1 MADILK
7 KISELNKEKK
17 PEDKSLLEELFPEAQ
32 KKKDSPPEAAG
43 ITNLGTLG
51 NPNLKMARDGS
62 ISGFQEISF
71 CGPAAPPS
79 PPVANER
86 DNMFGGMK
94 EFTLDSLGAPPT
106 KAGIEAPAPALPK
119 VQDGEI
125 HELSLEAL
133 KPTPEDSFGALAAP
147 PPDPRAEER
156 QRFILLIAAMLKEG
170 RYEAAINAVR
180 EMRQQIG
187 KPG

>member
-7 KISELNKEKK
+7 KISQLNKEKK
-17 PEDKSLLEELFPEAQ
+17 PEDKSLIEELFPQVLKEP
-32 KKKDSPPEAAG
+32 PPEETG
-43 ITNLGTLG
+43 ISNLGTLG

-62 ISGFQEISF
+62 ISGFQEVSF
-71 CGPAAPPS
+71 GTPAASPS

-94 EFTLDSLGAPPT
+94 EFTLDSLGAPP
-106 KAGIEAPAPALPK
+106 KEAGVEVPTPALPK
-119 VQDGEI
+119 AQDGEI
-125 HELSLEAL
+125 HELSLDAL
-133 KPTPEDSFGALAAP
+133 KQPTPEDSFGALVAP
-147 PPDPRAEER
+147 PPDPKAEER
-156 QRFILLIAAMLKEG
+156 KRFILLIAAMLKEG

-180 EMRQQIG
+180 EMRQQLG

>member
-7 KISELNKEKK
+7 KITQLNKEKK
-17 PEDKSLLEELFPEAQ
+17 PEDKSLIEELFPQVLKEP
-32 KKKDSPPEAAG
+32 PPEETG
-43 ITNLGTLG
+43 ISNLGTLG

-62 ISGFQEISF
+62 ISGFQEVSF
-71 CGPAAPPS
+71 GGPAAPPS
-79 PPVANER
+79 PPAANER

-94 EFTLDSLGAPPT
+94 EFTLDSLGAPPIE
-106 KAGIEAPAPALPK
+106 GGVEAPASPALPK
-119 VQDGEI
+119 AQDGEI

-133 KPTPEDSFGALAAP
+133 KPTAEDSFGTLAAP

-156 QRFILLIAAMLKEG
+156 QRFILLIAAMLKDG

>member
-7 KISELNKEKK
+7 KITQLNKEKK
-17 PEDKSLLEELFPEAQ
+17 PEDKSLIEELFPQVLKEP
-32 KKKDSPPEAAG
+32 PPEETG
-43 ITNLGTLG
+43 ISNLGTLG
-51 NPNLKMARDGS
+51 NSNLKMARDGS
-62 ISGFQEISF
+62 ISGFQEVSF
-71 CGPAAPPS
+71 GGPAAPSS
-79 PPVANER
+79 PPAANER
-86 DNMFGGMK
+86 DNMFAGMK
-94 EFTLDSLGAPPT
+94 EFTLDSLGEPPT
-106 KAGIEAPAPALPK
+106 EAGVEAPASPALPK
-119 VQDGEI
+119 AQDGEI

-133 KPTPEDSFGALAAP
+133 KPTSEDSFGALAAP

-156 QRFILLIAAMLKEG
+156 QRFILLIAAMLKDG

>member
-7 KISELNKEKK
+7 KISQLNKEKK
-17 PEDKSLLEELFPEAQ
+17 PEDKSLIEELFPQVLKEP
-32 KKKDSPPEAAG
+32 PPEETG
-43 ITNLGTLG
+43 ISNLGTLG

-62 ISGFQEISF
+62 ISGFQEVSF
-71 CGPAAPPS
+71 GGPAAPPS
-79 PPVANER
+79 PPVADNR

-94 EFTLDSLGAPPT
+94 EFTLDSLGAPP
-106 KAGIEAPAPALPK
+106 KEAGVEAPAPALPK
-119 VQDGEI
+119 AQDDEI
-125 HELSLEAL
+125 HELSLDAL
-133 KPTPEDSFGALAAP
+133 KPTSEDSFGALAAP
-147 PPDPRAEER
+147 PQDPKAEER
-156 QRFILLIAAMLKEG
+156 QRFILLIAAMLKDG